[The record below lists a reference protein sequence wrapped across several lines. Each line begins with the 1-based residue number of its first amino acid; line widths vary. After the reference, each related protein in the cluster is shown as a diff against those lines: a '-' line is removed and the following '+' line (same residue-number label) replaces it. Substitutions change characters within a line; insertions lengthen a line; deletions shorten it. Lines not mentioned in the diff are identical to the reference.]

1 MHGLEMNAQN
11 PLSFQDEYH
20 PRLILFRD
28 VFIDINQKKSPSESL
43 HFRKR
48 DFFFLDLSFI
58 LFYFILLILVFTS
71 MHFYVHTSIWQWRS
85 TDSHQKK
92 ENFLLSCTGEYFVSN
107 SKRQE
112 RELKQP
118 PMGAV
123 NTSVT
128 AELHCFCWK
137 LPAMQ
142 RPVSL
147 LKVTS
152 VFVNMHSARGASLA
166 VTNCSAATGAYKGCL
181 WFPLSGLCHKMLNTR
196 SVCCIQTPWL
206 LFRSTKLGE
215 KFGRAE
221 AKVPSHLSKTH
232 WIPLSSFENPF
243 YPMKIVWLYVPNP
256 HFRDFHLLIAG
267 WGHPTHFLTPQHLRH
282 CPAFLYSDNAAQMG
296 NVSPSACT
304 EPRSCSPHAVPGP
317 AIRQLTSIQA
327 SFPGSTFQGNT
338 GGRGNEVP
346 HSSLGLGQAPQL
358 WWSRVLA

>member
-1 MHGLEMNAQN
+1 MAVEMHG
-11 PLSFQDEYH
+11 
-20 PRLILFRD
+20 
-28 VFIDINQKKSPSESL
+28 
-43 HFRKR
+43 
-48 DFFFLDLSFI
+48 FLP
-58 LFYFILLILVFTS
+58 
-71 MHFYVHTSIWQWRS
+71 
-85 TDSHQKK
+85 KK
-92 ENFLLSCTGEYFVSN
+92 ENFFLSCTGEYFVSN

-112 RELKQP
+112 RELEQP

-142 RPVSL
+142 RPVGL

-196 SVCCIQTPWL
+196 SVCRIETLWL

-243 YPMKIVWLYVPNP
+243 YPMKIQP
-256 HFRDFHLLIAG
+256 G
-267 WGHPTHFLTPQHLRH
+267 
-282 CPAFLYSDNAAQMG
+282 CM
-296 NVSPSACT
+296 SPIPPSEIFT
-304 EPRSCSPHAVPGP
+304 
-317 AIRQLTSIQA
+317 
-327 SFPGSTFQGNT
+327 
-338 GGRGNEVP
+338 
-346 HSSLGLGQAPQL
+346 SSLLGEAILHISWHPRVWGTARHFYIQTMLLRWEMSLPQPAQSRGAAALTQCQALPSDS
-358 WWSRVLA
+358 SRASRHHSLAAHSRETQEEEGMRSHTPSWAWGRRPNSDDLESWLSLNQPCLDF